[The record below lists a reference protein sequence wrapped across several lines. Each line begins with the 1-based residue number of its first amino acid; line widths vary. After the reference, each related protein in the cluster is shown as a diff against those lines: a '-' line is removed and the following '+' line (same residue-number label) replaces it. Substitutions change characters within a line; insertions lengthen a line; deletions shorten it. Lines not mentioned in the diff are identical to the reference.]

1 MALALPGLF
10 CSSHGATVDA
20 LDSGKSADFCDV
32 QNSGRG
38 LRNTDTQPE
47 YRPKWTAR
55 KLSSS
60 SHLVEA
66 VASLTTTTPSQ
77 QVNGSIR
84 QDPRQSNPLAP
95 RRPHPRIRR
104 VRLPIGLPAP
114 LLPWLPFDAP
124 RGLGPSVTSP
134 HRRNLRIIHP
144 RPPPDS
150 ASSTFYPG
158 RRITDWP
165 ADVHALTQHL
175 RLSRFAVLG
184 GSGGSPYALASLA
197 AVGLLAG
204 APPWIAGTQGV
215 SLSRRIASSAATHWP
230 SGLLALTDMLVGMLR
245 WVVTTG
251 PVERALDTWLQQ
263 QNAKTDGAE
272 AGSSSIKEDRE
283 RVLQLGFE
291 AFAQGAGGFVQETR
305 LLTHDWGFRF
315 EDIRYDKIQIWHGAK
330 DVNSPVRMTRYM
342 AERLPHCVLRE
353 FEGDDHYTM
362 VRHLEQ
368 IVSEFVPE
376 EMTSEYNGKTS

>member
-1 MALALPGLF
+1 MKPPPPTW
-10 CSSHGATVDA
+10 S
-20 LDSGKSADFCDV
+20 
-32 QNSGRG
+32 R
-38 LRNTDTQPE
+38 
-47 YRPKWTAR
+47 
-55 KLSSS
+55 LSLLS
-60 SHLVEA
+60 
-66 VASLTTTTPSQ
+66 P
-77 QVNGSIR
+77 
-84 QDPRQSNPLAP
+84 PPP
-95 RRPHPRIRR
+95 RRSKSTAAFDKTR
-104 VRLPIGLPAP
+104 VNQTLSLRDGRTLGYAEYGCPSGFP
-114 LLPWLPFDAP
+114 LLFFH
-124 RGLGPSVTSP
+124 GFPSSRLEGWALSHVA
-134 HRRNLRIIHP
+134 HRRNLRIITP
-144 RPPPDS
+144 DRPGFGL
-150 ASSTFYPG
+150 STFYPG

-184 GSGGSPYALASLA
+184 GSGGSPYALACAHALPRESLA